1 MKSSKSGTREGHGL
15 YLAWHRA
22 VNKDH
27 SVLMADD
34 FSQLQNHCSGYA
46 AWEMGKSGGY
56 FVILFYFAIQTRQLM
71 TANSYVNLV
80 LVAATS
86 PNSLR
91 LK

>member
-15 YLAWHRA
+15 HLTRHRA

-27 SVLMADD
+27 SVLIADD

-46 AWEMGKSGGY
+46 TWEVVKSGLY
-56 FVILFYFAIQTRQLM
+56 FVILFYFAIQTQQLM
-71 TANSYVNLV
+71 TANSYFNLV
-80 LVAATS
+80 FVATTS